1 MDARPNDLL
10 FSPQGKFQIGPCKGK
25 MDFQRKLTSKLYPL
39 FSENLI
45 KHFGIE
51 FGLNKQVC
59 LWDIDS
65 HRLREE
71 L

>member
-10 FSPQGKFQIGPCKGK
+10 FSPQGNFQIGQCKGK
-25 MDFQRKLTSKLYPL
+25 MDFQRQLTSKLYPL
-39 FSENLI
+39 FSENII

-51 FGLNKQVC
+51 FGSHKHVC

-65 HRLREE
+65 HRLRKE